1 MARAIF
7 RAMRRSFIW
16 FSLLWLSGFP
26 GPLSA
31 KDLAAYRIG
40 DAAEEDIVTPIRLVV
55 INPETSAALKQKE
68 AERSPIFFRFYPG
81 LAAGVANDFR
91 AAFASTRSN
100 FLRAVE
106 NAFGRQRLDDAALAA
121 PEFQRLV
128 ASFQAQSKSLP
139 VSTSLAALWAS
150 GDSGQSLQ
158 VACLAR
164 LGEAMAHPIRAE
176 SDPAGFRLGSQL
188 RLLVVTSLDDAPTL
202 ELAGRRSV
210 TVPLTNVFTLSRAR
224 AELER
229 SVPAEAQAL
238 APFAASLL
246 KPNCVL
252 DTGLTRQ
259 SQTQRTETIYAADR
273 YDAGQVICRRG
284 QVIDPKI
291 MAALAQLRAQ
301 PVVSQLPQPVRK
313 PQSLAGPLS
322 APARQMPERNGW
334 WLAGLAG
341 VVVILMLGL
350 WRLTRRPRR
359 ASLVPARIATD
370 DALPM
375 VAPGSSWEQR
385 ALAAERR
392 AQKAHAVIRAGL
404 LPQLGQLLKT
414 KLVRG
419 LISQRSDLL
428 DAQHKAAAEMADLE
442 RRLDELHAPLQ
453 ERLRA
458 YEKRI
463 EELEKALA
471 AKGEENRELLKAKIQ
486 MAKRQLEAQRT
497 KNRVEFN

>member
-1 MARAIF
+1 
-7 RAMRRSFIW
+7 
-16 FSLLWLSGFP
+16 
-26 GPLSA
+26 
-31 KDLAAYRIG
+31 
-40 DAAEEDIVTPIRLVV
+40 
-55 INPETSAALKQKE
+55 
-68 AERSPIFFRFYPG
+68 
-81 LAAGVANDFR
+81 
-91 AAFASTRSN
+91 
-100 FLRAVE
+100 
-106 NAFGRQRLDDAALAA
+106 
-121 PEFQRLV
+121 
-128 ASFQAQSKSLP
+128 
-139 VSTSLAALWAS
+139 
-150 GDSGQSLQ
+150 
-158 VACLAR
+158 
-164 LGEAMAHPIRAE
+164 
-176 SDPAGFRLGSQL
+176 
-188 RLLVVTSLDDAPTL
+188 
-202 ELAGRRSV
+202 
-210 TVPLTNVFTLSRAR
+210 
-224 AELER
+224 
-229 SVPAEAQAL
+229 
-238 APFAASLL
+238 
-246 KPNCVL
+246 
-252 DTGLTRQ
+252 
-259 SQTQRTETIYAADR
+259 
-273 YDAGQVICRRG
+273 
-284 QVIDPKI
+284 
-291 MAALAQLRAQ
+291 
-301 PVVSQLPQPVRK
+301 
-313 PQSLAGPLS
+313 
-322 APARQMPERNGW
+322 
-334 WLAGLAG
+334 
-341 VVVILMLGL
+341 VILMLGL

-370 DALPM
+370 DALPV